1 MFKSTSNDTDL
12 RHTTN
17 TYIMWIVSIVLL
29 LGTLTFAIK
38 LFGLSTAMFNYERFF
53 DIKREYDTRV
63 AQIKV
68 IKSLPSDNQTRTD
81 LQAMMYSCTNLANM
95 YNTDSLKFNREL
107 FKSSQ
112 LPYQLDVGAC
122 Q

>member
-1 MFKSTSNDTDL
+1 MFKSNSADTDL

-17 TYIMWIVSIVLL
+17 TYLVWIVSIVLL
-29 LGTLTFAIK
+29 LGTLTFAVK
-38 LFGLSTAMFNYERFF
+38 LFGPSTAMFNYERFF

-63 AQIKV
+63 TQIRV
-68 IKSLPSDNQTRTD
+68 TKSLPSDNQTRTD
-81 LQAMMYSCTNLANM
+81 LQAMVYSCTNLANT
-95 YNTDSLKFNREL
+95 YNVDSLKFNREL